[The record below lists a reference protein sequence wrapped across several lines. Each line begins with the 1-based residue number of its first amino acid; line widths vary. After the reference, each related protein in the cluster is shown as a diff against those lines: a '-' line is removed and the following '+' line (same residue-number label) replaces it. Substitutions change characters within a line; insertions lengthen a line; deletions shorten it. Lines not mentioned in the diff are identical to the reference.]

1 MQEKQA
7 VKTVTLT
14 LTLPRELA
22 TEASQAGLLTSE
34 SLVALLKREVRQR
47 RINNLFAAIDRLDP
61 KNIDILDI
69 DEIAAE
75 IAAARAERRQL
86 AYLCTVD
93 AGS

>member
-1 MQEKQA
+1 MPEREA

-47 RINNLFAAIDRLDP
+47 RIDNLFAVIDRLDQ
-61 KNIDILDI
+61 KNTDILDI

-75 IAAARAERRQL
+75 IAAARAERRRS
-86 AYLCTVD
+86 ASGV
-93 AGS
+93 